1 MPLIPRS
8 PLDRRTFL
16 QGMGAMIALPQLE
29 AMRPVGRAARALAAA
44 GDPTRV
50 LFMEMVHGA
59 AGCSPFGQA
68 EHLWS
73 PRETGSAFNLAGT
86 SLSPLE
92 PWRHT
97 LSIIS
102 NTDVR
107 MAEAYKPEEIGGDHF
122 RSSAVFLTQAH
133 PTQTEG
139 SDVHAGTSIDQ
150 LYARRFGQG
159 TPIPSMQLCIEP
171 LDRAGGCAYGYSCLY
186 TDSISW
192 ASPTEPLPMVRDPRV
207 AFEQLFGVGS
217 TPAERAARTRSTG
230 SVLDWITGR
239 VAELRRELG
248 AADRQRVDQYLQNVR
263 EIERRIQQVEARN
276 RSGEERELAGAPAG
290 VPDSFGDHVRLMFDL
305 QVLALQAD
313 MTRVFSFKLGRDA
326 SSRTY
331 PESGVMTGFH
341 PASHH
346 GNNPQRVREF
356 AEINKYHVG
365 LLPYLL
371 EKLNTTM
378 DGDTPLLQKT
388 AIVYG
393 SPMADGNTHNHRRCP
408 LLVMGGAN
416 GRHAGNQ
423 HVKAPDGTPMANAML
438 TLLHRLGMDDVA
450 QFGDS
455 TGTLAF

>member
-1 MPLIPRS
+1 
-8 PLDRRTFL
+8 
-16 QGMGAMIALPQLE
+16 
-29 AMRPVGRAARALAAA
+29 
-44 GDPTRV
+44 
-50 LFMEMVHGA
+50 
-59 AGCSPFGQA
+59 
-68 EHLWS
+68 
-73 PRETGSAFNLAGT
+73 
-86 SLSPLE
+86 
-92 PWRHT
+92 
-97 LSIIS
+97 
-102 NTDVR
+102 
-107 MAEAYKPEEIGGDHF
+107 
-122 RSSAVFLTQAH
+122 
-133 PTQTEG
+133 
-139 SDVHAGTSIDQ
+139 VHAGTSIDQ
-150 LYARRFGQG
+150 RYARRFGQG

-217 TPAERAARTRSTG
+217 TPAERAARTRSTA

-248 AADRQRVDQYLQNVR
+248 VADRQRVDQYLENVR

-326 SSRTY
+326 SSRVY

-346 GNNPQRVREF
+346 GNNPARVREF
-356 AEINKYHVG
+356 AEINRYHVG

-371 EKLNTTM
+371 EKLHTTM

-408 LLVMGGAN
+408 LLVLGGAN
-416 GRHAGNQ
+416 GRHAGNR
-423 HVKAPDGTPMANAML
+423 HVMAPDGTPMANAML
-438 TLLHRLGMDDVA
+438 ELLHRLGVDDVA

>member
-1 MPLIPRS
+1 MTLIPRT

-29 AMRPVGRAARALAAA
+29 AMRPVGRAARALAQA

-50 LFMEMVHGA
+50 LFLEMVHGA

-73 PRETGSAFNLAGT
+73 PRETGSSFSLAGT

-107 MAEAYKPEEIGGDHF
+107 NAEAYKPEEIGGDHF

-217 TPAERAARTRSTG
+217 TPAERAARTRSTA

-248 AADRQRVDQYLQNVR
+248 VADRQRVDQYLENVR

-326 SSRTY
+326 SSRVY

-346 GNNPQRVREF
+346 GNNPARVREF
-356 AEINKYHVG
+356 AEINRYHVG

-408 LLVMGGAN
+408 LLVLGGAN
-416 GRHAGNQ
+416 GRHAGNR
-423 HVKAPDGTPMANAML
+423 HVMAPDGTPMANAML
-438 TLLHRLGMDDVA
+438 ELLHRLGVDDVA

>member
-1 MPLIPRS
+1 
-8 PLDRRTFL
+8 
-16 QGMGAMIALPQLE
+16 
-29 AMRPVGRAARALAAA
+29 
-44 GDPTRV
+44 
-50 LFMEMVHGA
+50 MVA
-59 AGCSPFGQA
+59 PCTP
-68 EHLWS
+68 
-73 PRETGSAFNLAGT
+73 LAGT

-107 MAEAYKPEEIGGDHF
+107 NAEAYKPEEIGGDHF

-217 TPAERAARTRSTG
+217 TPAERAARTRSTA

-248 AADRQRVDQYLQNVR
+248 VADRQRVDQYLENVR

-326 SSRTY
+326 SSRVY

-346 GNNPQRVREF
+346 GNNPARVREF
-356 AEINKYHVG
+356 AEINRYHVG

-408 LLVMGGAN
+408 LLVLGGAN
-416 GRHAGNQ
+416 GRHAGNR
-423 HVKAPDGTPMANAML
+423 HVMAPDGTPMANAML
-438 TLLHRLGMDDVA
+438 ELLHRLGVDDVA